1 MSDVNTLKNAPEGKL
16 GLIPLKS
23 CNDIARKVDY
33 YLAKWRRES
42 EDEHLKNIPGY
53 ERDSYIIDVRN
64 PRFGS
69 GEAKGEIMS
78 TVRGYD
84 LYILVDVLN
93 YSLTY
98 SICGHENHMS
108 PDDHYQD
115 VKRIIAATG
124 GRAKRITVIMPFLYE
139 SRQHKRAGRE
149 SLDSA
154 MALQELEAMGVTNIL
169 TFDAHDPRVQ
179 NAIPTC
185 GFESFRPT
193 YQFVKGVLKNC
204 DDIRIDPEHL
214 MIISPDEG
222 ATDRAVFLANVLSV
236 NMGMFYKRRDYT
248 KVVDGKNPI
257 VAHEYLGD
265 SVEGKDVW
273 IIDDMISSGDSILD
287 VAGQL
292 KKRNANRI
300 FCLATFG
307 LFTNGIEVFDRAYEE
322 GIIYRVVTTNL
333 TYQRP
338 EYLER
343 EYFINCDMS
352 KFIAHIVDTLN
363 HDETMSELMAPQDRI
378 QRVVRQY
385 NEKHGYV
392 EV

>member
-1 MSDVNTLKNAPEGKL
+1 
-16 GLIPLKS
+16 
-23 CNDIARKVDY
+23 
-33 YLAKWRRES
+33 
-42 EDEHLKNIPGY
+42 
-53 ERDSYIIDVRN
+53 
-64 PRFGS
+64 
-69 GEAKGEIMS
+69 
-78 TVRGYD
+78 
-84 LYILVDVLN
+84 
-93 YSLTY
+93 
-98 SICGHENHMS
+98 
-108 PDDHYQD
+108 
-115 VKRIIAATG
+115 
-124 GRAKRITVIMPFLYE
+124 
-139 SRQHKRAGRE
+139 
-149 SLDSA
+149 
-154 MALQELEAMGVTNIL
+154 
-169 TFDAHDPRVQ
+169 
-179 NAIPTC
+179 
-185 GFESFRPT
+185 
-193 YQFVKGVLKNC
+193 
-204 DDIRIDPEHL
+204 
-214 MIISPDEG
+214 
-222 ATDRAVFLANVLSV
+222 
-236 NMGMFYKRRDYT
+236 
-248 KVVDGKNPI
+248 
-257 VAHEYLGD
+257 
-265 SVEGKDVW
+265 
-273 IIDDMISSGDSILD
+273 MISSGDSILD